1 MKVCP
6 TTAFG
11 DPVTDFNPL
20 VSIIIPV
27 YNGSDFLR
35 EAIDSALEQ
44 TYGNIEIVVVND
56 GSRDDGKTEAVA
68 LSYGDKIR
76 YIRKANGGV
85 ATALNV
91 GIREMKGDYFTWLS
105 HDDLY
110 YPTKTEEQVRLLEE
124 LGEDAVIYGD
134 FEYIDGDGNFL
145 GTKRT
150 GLAQSCG
157 VKFSLIMEGTI
168 NGCTVMVPRH
178 FFDKVGLFDD
188 QLRTTQ
194 DFDMWFRLGREYLFV
209 RQAQPLVKSRVHP
222 NQGSLTIPSHLEE
235 QNALYIK
242 AIEDFKGKDLPQ
254 STGDTMASFY
264 LRAAIR
270 LVSIG
275 CNHAADHAVRLF
287 WKALKKD
294 SFSKRIVDIFL
305 LTVYMLLRTAYRNG
319 KIKIMI
325 KRTNKFITSLR

>member
-1 MKVCP
+1 MVIS
-6 TTAFG
+6 
-11 DPVTDFNPL
+11 VINSNPS

-35 EAIDSALEQ
+35 EAIDSALGQ

-110 YPTKTEEQVRLLEE
+110 YPTKTEEQVRFLEE

-134 FEYIDGDGNFL
+134 FEYIDVNGEFL
-145 GTKRT
+145 GTKKT
-150 GLAQSCG
+150 GSAQSCG
-157 VKFSLIMEGTI
+157 INFSLIMEGTI

-178 FFDKVGLFDD
+178 CFDKVGLFDEG
-188 QLRTTQ
+188 LRTTQ
-194 DFDMWFRLGREYLFV
+194 DFDMWFRLARECPF
-209 RQAQPLVKSRVHP
+209 RHQPKVLVKSRVHP
-222 NQGSLTIPSHLEE
+222 NQGSLTIPGHMVE
-235 QNALYIK
+235 QDALYC
-242 AIEDFKGKDLPQ
+242 AALSRFRVDDLPGGNCQ
-254 STGDTMASFY
+254 TLASFY
-264 LRAAIR
+264 VRAAIR
-270 LVSIG
+270 FTSIG
-275 CNHAADHAVRLF
+275 CEKAAELAISKFREKAYRDKPLTVLSNLRLYAGHGLLRAAYRSQAAK
-287 WKALKKD
+287 KAI
-294 SFSKRIVDIFL
+294 KRINRL
-305 LTVYMLLRTAYRNG
+305 LAGMR
-319 KIKIMI
+319 
-325 KRTNKFITSLR
+325 